1 MVGHHEIEERMTPD
15 EAAPSRATATT
26 RTVTLI
32 NQTAILDA
40 LRTRGPLGRVELVE
54 ATGLATA
61 TVHRLCTRLV
71 DDGAIVVERD
81 LGGAIGRPTHRYR
94 YAGETRSVIAL
105 DVTDTCARGALIDLN
120 GDVRH
125 TEERSLIGADG
136 ALDPASRLDGTLRLV
151 DDLRTAAALRGIP
164 AYGVGVAVPGVVA
177 PTGHVGDSVELG
189 WVDVPLRDLIAE
201 RTGLPTVVENDANA
215 VAVGEWSHGAGRGS
229 ANLATFVLGVGLGA
243 GIVADGRLLRGARA
257 AAGEIGHLIADR
269 SGFTRAPAAGGDL
282 ESRILELGASRS
294 PLARRESTLGIL
306 DEYADG
312 SDAARGPAT
321 ELLDYIAMSV
331 AALAVVL
338 DCGEVILTGA
348 LPERAG
354 VLVDEIDRRLT
365 GRIPAPPRILIGELG
380 ERAAV
385 VGIGQLA
392 IDRVNGAL
400 YLA

>member
-1 MVGHHEIEERMTPD
+1 MMHD

-26 RTVTLI
+26 RTAALI

-71 DDGAIVVERD
+71 EDGAIVVERD
-81 LGGAIGRPTHRYR
+81 LDGAIGRPSHRYR
-94 YAGETRSVIAL
+94 FAGETRSVIAL

-120 GDVRH
+120 GDIRH
-125 TEERSLIGADG
+125 TEERSLVGPDG
-136 ALDPASRLDGTLRLV
+136 SLDPASRLHGTLELI
-151 DDLRTAAALRGIP
+151 DDLRGAAAQRGIP
-164 AYGVGVAVPGVVA
+164 ANGVGVAVPGVVA
-177 PTGHVGDSVELG
+177 PTGRVGDSVELG
-189 WVDVPLRDLIAE
+189 WVDVPLRDLVAE

-229 ANLATFVLGVGLGA
+229 ANMAAFLLGVGLGA

-269 SGFTRAPAAGGDL
+269 SGFTRSPAAGGDL
-282 ESRILELGASRS
+282 ETRILELGASRS
-294 PLARRESTLGIL
+294 TLARRESTLGIL

-312 SDAARGPAT
+312 SDTARSAAT

-338 DCGEVILTGA
+338 DCGEVILAGA

-354 VLVDEIDRRLT
+354 LLVDEIDRRLA
-365 GRIPAPPRILIGELG
+365 GRLPAPPRILLGELG